1 MIDQALKICVT
12 LLETEPYPNDE
23 HVKNAIK
30 RVSSLFSLDEN
41 DKEALRKHL
50 SSVFGI
56 FSDGYKILDGR
67 DGFNPWV
74 KAVKGQV
81 TWSFWNRYYA
91 FMQQRMARDT
101 LNKLDNLTDDILDR
115 IGNPA
120 SSGSWDKRGLVV
132 GQVQSGKTGNY
143 IGLINKAADAG
154 YKLVIVLAG
163 MHDSL
168 RSQTQI
174 RVDEGFLGYNTQR
187 SLQYSSH
194 YFIGVSKYNS
204 SDPITGNLR
213 ELPVHA
219 LTSGHINGDFSQTKI
234 QGSTNL
240 RGSDPIVAV
249 VKKNSSILKNL
260 ILWLA
265 KWGTKNGEGKLLIQN
280 LPILII
286 DDEADNAS
294 INVSKET
301 VSAINGYIRAL
312 LSLFEQSAYVGYTA
326 TPFANVFI
334 PLKDIQNSKGLN
346 VTIKDFAFTVGDDL
360 FPKDFIINIP
370 APSNYIGPAQLFGL
384 ETAAGN
390 KEKNIEPLPLIRNV
404 AVFDETETIFIP
416 DKHKKNGSL
425 PENLPESLK
434 RAIKSF
440 LIAVTAR
447 RARGNLKTHNSMLIH
462 VSRYIRWQD
471 HISVLVDEELK
482 YYQRQIDQRTGS
494 LLKELKELWVTEFEQ
509 ITDIIIKRDDVY
521 QDASIVPISWDE
533 IEANL
538 HAAIMPIEVRAVHG
552 DKNVAGLQYHNISPL
567 DYFLAEQ
574 TGTYLNIIAVGGDK
588 LSRGLTLEGLSISY
602 YLRASKMYD
611 TLMQMGRW
619 FGYRPGYADLC
630 RVFTTRD
637 LIGWYRHI
645 TIASEE
651 MRDEFDY
658 MFHLRRTPIDYGL
671 KVRTHPGVLKITAA
685 NKFRYHSTMWL
696 SYSGSLAQTYEFEVT
711 EKRVKHNLN
720 ITSSLI
726 TSLGN
731 PSPALNE
738 ASKSQIF
745 FWKGKENIGVVT
757 TFLRSYQIDPVV
769 MDVRKIC
776 EYIDAQAAKNN
787 LTNWNIL
794 LVHNSMAP
802 SEKQYNFSGLSKKV
816 GLTDRTNQSDK
827 EGVYQIAKANITD
840 QRHEM
845 VDLSDDQI
853 AKALNATIADFR
865 EDIKSKSEDEKAK
878 AKQPV
883 QPSRP
888 RIRQQ
893 RQSSEGLLIIYPLN
907 PDPHHLDPE
916 TEKKGDRKIIAN
928 QPIIGLAVSFPEL
941 AHDEKIKYAVNE
953 QFQKEYD
960 YPEEFDQNNEDENSD
975 K

>member
-1 MIDQALKICVT
+1 MNVQALKICVT
-12 LLETEPYPNDE
+12 LLEGVLYPTDQDVVE
-23 HVKNAIK
+23 VISK
-30 RVSSLFSLDEN
+30 VSSLFSLNEAEKEN
-41 DKEALRKHL
+41 LRKHL
-50 SSVFGI
+50 ISVFGI
-56 FSDGYKILDGR
+56 FSEGYKILDGKE
-67 DGFNPWV
+67 GYSPWI
-74 KAVKGQV
+74 KAARGQINL
-81 TWSFWNRYYA
+81 SFWKRYEA
-91 FMQQRMARDT
+91 FMQHKMARDT

-120 SSGSWDKRGLVV
+120 VSGNWDKRGLVV

-143 IGLINKAADAG
+143 IGLINKAADTG
-154 YKLVIVLAG
+154 YKLIIVLAG

-174 RVDEGFLGYNTQR
+174 RIDEGFLGYNTQR

-194 YFIGVSKYNS
+194 YFLGVSKFNPT
-204 SDPITGNLR
+204 DPITGNIK

-219 LTSGHINGDFSQTKI
+219 LTSGHINGDFNQTKI

-265 KWGTKNGEGKLLIQN
+265 KWGTKNADGKLLIQN

-294 INVSKET
+294 INVSKER

-334 PLKDIQNSKGLN
+334 PLKDAQNSKGLD
-346 VTIKDFAFTVGDDL
+346 VSIKDFAFSVGDDL

-370 APSNYIGPAQLFGL
+370 APSNYIGPCQLFGL
-384 ETAAGN
+384 EDGLVN
-390 KEKNIEPLPLIRNV
+390 QEIDPRPLPLIRNV
-404 AVFDETETIFIP
+404 IDFDDADTVFVP
-416 DKHKKNGSL
+416 DKHKKHSPL
-425 PENLPESLK
+425 PKALPDSLK
-434 RAIKSF
+434 RAIKCF
-440 LIAVTAR
+440 LLAVTAR
-447 RARGNLKTHNSMLIH
+447 RTRGQINTHNSMLVH
-462 VSRYIRWQD
+462 VSRFIRWQD

-482 YYQRQIDQRTGS
+482 FYQRQVDQRTGS
-494 LLKELKELWVTEFEQ
+494 LLSELRELWISEFEPTSQ
-509 ITDIIIKRDDVY
+509 TILAISNTY
-521 QDASIVPISWDE
+521 QDPSITQISWSE

-552 DKNVAGLQYHNISPL
+552 DKNIAGLHYHNISPL
-567 DYFLAEQ
+567 DYFVAEQ

-619 FGYRPGYADLC
+619 FGYRPGYSDLC
-630 RVFTTRD
+630 RVFTTGE
-637 LIGWYRHI
+637 LIRWYRHI

-651 MRDEFDY
+651 MRAEFDY
-658 MFHLRRTPIDYGL
+658 MYHLRRTPKEYGL

-685 NKFRYHSTMWL
+685 NKFRYHTTMLL
-696 SYSGSLAQTYEFEVT
+696 SYSGSLAQTYEFDIS
-711 EKRVKHNLN
+711 EKKVKNN
-720 ITSSLI
+720 IDITSNLI
-726 TSLGN
+726 KSLGKT
-731 PSPALNE
+731 SPILNKE
-738 ASKSQIF
+738 NRSQLF
-745 FWKGKENIGVVT
+745 FWRGLNNFRVIT
-757 TFLRSYQIDPVV
+757 TFLRNYLINPTV

-776 EYIDAQAAKNN
+776 DYIEAQASKEN

-794 LVHNSMAP
+794 LVNNSTAAADRKYVFP
-802 SEKQYNFSGLSKKV
+802 GLSESV

-827 EGVYQIAKANITD
+827 EGIYQVSKANITD

-845 VDLSDDQI
+845 VDFDDEQISSALS
-853 AKALNATIADFR
+853 ATITDF
-865 EDIKSKSEDEKAK
+865 EFDLQSKSEEEKTK
-878 AKQPV
+878 AKQPT

-893 RQSSEGLLIIYPLN
+893 RKSREGLLIIYPMN
-907 PDPHHLDPE
+907 PDPYHIDLE
-916 TEKKGDRKIIAN
+916 TEKKGVRKTIASL
-928 QPIIGLAVSFPEL
+928 PIIGIALSFPEL
-941 AHDEKIKYAVNE
+941 VHDEKIEYAVNE
-953 QFQKEYD
+953 QFQNEYD
-960 YPEEFDQNNEDENSD
+960 YPEEFDQNNEDESTD
-975 K
+975 S